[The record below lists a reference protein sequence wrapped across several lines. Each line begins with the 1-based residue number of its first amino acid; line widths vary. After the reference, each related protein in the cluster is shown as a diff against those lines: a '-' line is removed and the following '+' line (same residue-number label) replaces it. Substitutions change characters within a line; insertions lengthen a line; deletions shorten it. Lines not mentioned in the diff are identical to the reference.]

1 MFYLKV
7 YSHLPHPMNPTN
19 YLRPKQVCDYLS
31 VSHTTVYKL
40 MKEGK
45 LKSSKV
51 NGSRL
56 IALDDLNAMIQAH
69 TVPASFCQEVASH
82 RQEALA

>member
-1 MFYLKV
+1 
-7 YSHLPHPMNPTN
+7 
-19 YLRPKQVCDYLS
+19 
-31 VSHTTVYKL
+31 